1 MIVWTHKGPRSKM
14 RVPGLT
20 MNGHEYTPIA
30 VVCGQWVIKR
40 KDVEHNERYVCLIS
54 RGQDLYIVPFT
65 PTRRRHM
72 TDLPVVNFYADIVD
86 IALSQEGSR
95 LTNFTEYLE
104 DALSDVAAEHL
115 YAIRA
120 NRSQRRSIRAAIDD
134 LNAVFA
140 SEVAESKG
148 ESNAIAP
155 APTAPTPKPEPEPA
169 PEPAI
174 ESDHIKLT
182 IISGPEPKHSDS
194 KVPMN
199 WTPLSLADNRIPC
212 VTPQYATHFVITAR
226 HANVMNRVI
235 SHVSRWLHA
244 KFPQAR
250 TIDAALVGALREPIE
265 LDQNATLACRRHD
278 RENETIW
285 ALELNEPDHGFRFRT
300 WHTQMGM
307 RVVDDTCHLSLLV
320 SYSPRPGA
328 YGSADPPRPTIPRV
342 IYDIATDAELNATW
356 QGMPVTDK
364 VDCEILDPSDVELI
378 IMPALRDAHHAPLI
392 VAPNDDDLLRDLG
405 RTTIGM
411 AHLCAFDDSDDW
423 RAALDYSFPH
433 GTDIWRHRPD
443 PSRITVYSGGYNA
456 YSFDPH
462 RSRTRLLRELVDG
475 LVLCAHLPA
484 DTPAQIAD
492 VERVEAADAR
502 AHLKQRLH
510 ELKEQASA
518 ETKTKAPTPEAET
531 EPTPTTDD
539 DLWEFAQDLQTDLDR
554 TNAENHRL
562 TEALSA
568 AQHALQ
574 ATNVDDAVE
583 ARLEAVAEVL
593 GKTPVESMTDTLALA
608 EQLWPNHVCIHE
620 DAWRSAKGYDADPA
634 DCWRLIR
641 TVATA
646 LWDAW
651 FSQTGSA
658 PEDYI
663 ANRAGVEFAACES
676 TETRDHPEFMRLR
689 DHVIDGMTVRV
700 EGHLK
705 APTRNGCTPRVYV
718 HKDARNK
725 RCVIVYAGEH
735 MRTAGTRRKR

>member
-20 MNGHEYTPIA
+20 MNGHAYAPIA
-30 VVCGQWVIKR
+30 VISGQWVIKR
-40 KDVEHNERYVCLIS
+40 EDVEPDERYVCLIS

-65 PTRRRHM
+65 PTKRRYM
-72 TDLPVVNFYADIVD
+72 TDLLVVNFYADIVAV
-86 IALSQEGSR
+86 ALSQDGSR
-95 LTNFTEYLE
+95 LTNLTEYLE
-104 DALSDVAAEHL
+104 NALNEIAAEHL

-148 ESNAIAP
+148 ESTAIAP
-155 APTAPTPKPEPEPA
+155 APIAPTPKPEPT
-169 PEPAI
+169 PEPTI

-182 IISGPEPKHSDS
+182 VVSEPEPKHADS
-194 KVPMN
+194 KVPIN

-212 VTPQYATHFVITAR
+212 VTPQYATHLVITAH

-235 SHVSRWLHA
+235 GHVSRWLHA

-250 TIDAALVGALREPIE
+250 TIDAALVGAMREPIE
-265 LDQNATLACRRHD
+265 LDQTATLACRRHD
-278 RENETIW
+278 HEDETIW
-285 ALELNEPDHGFRFRT
+285 ALELDEPDHGFRFRT
-300 WHTQMGM
+300 WRTQMGM
-307 RVVDDTCHLSLLV
+307 HIVDDTCHLSLLV

-342 IYDIATDAELNATW
+342 IYDIATDAELNAIW
-356 QGMPVTDK
+356 QGLPVTDK
-364 VDCEILDPSDVELI
+364 VNCEILDPSDVELI
-378 IMPALRDAHHAPLI
+378 IMLALRNIHHTPLI

-411 AHLCAFDDSDDW
+411 ARLCTFDDSDDW
-423 RAALDYSFPH
+423 RAAIDYSFPN
-433 GTDIWRHRPD
+433 GTDIWRHRPE
-443 PSRITVYSGGYNA
+443 PSHITVYSGGYNT

-462 RSRTRLLRELVDG
+462 RNRTRLLRELVDG
-475 LVLCAHLPA
+475 LALCTYLPA
-484 DTPAQIAD
+484 DTPTQITD

-502 AHLKQRLH
+502 THLKQRLR
-510 ELKEQASA
+510 ELKEQAP
-518 ETKTKAPTPEAET
+518 TKTEVPMPEAET
-531 EPTPTTDD
+531 EPTPTTDE
-539 DLWEFAQDLQTDLDR
+539 DLWKFAQDLQTDLDR
-554 TNAENHRL
+554 TSAENHRL
-562 TEALSA
+562 TEALAA
-568 AQHALQ
+568 AQHALD
-574 ATNVDDAVE
+574 AVSVDDAVE
-583 ARLEAVAEVL
+583 ARLEAVAEIL
-593 GKTPVESMTDTLALA
+593 GKMPVESMTDALTLA
-608 EQLWPNHVCIHE
+608 EQLWPNRVRIHE

-641 TVATA
+641 TVATT

-689 DHVIDGMTVRV
+689 DHIIDGVTVRA

-718 HKDARNK
+718 HKDIGNE

>member
-1 MIVWTHKGPRSKM
+1 MIVWTHKGPRSKL
-14 RVPGLT
+14 RVPGLS
-20 MNGHEYTPIA
+20 MNGHDYEPIA
-30 VVCGQWVIKR
+30 VVDGQWVIKR
-40 KDVEHNERYVCLIS
+40 KDTERTERYVCFVS

-65 PTRRRHM
+65 PTKRQRM
-72 TDLPVVNFYADIVD
+72 TDLLVVNVYADIITV
-86 IALSQEGSR
+86 ALSQEGQR
-95 LTNFTEYLE
+95 LTNLTEYLE
-104 DALSDVAAEHL
+104 DALNEPMAELL

-134 LNAVFA
+134 LNNVFA

-148 ESNAIAP
+148 ATRAIT
-155 APTAPTPKPEPEPA
+155 PTPMAPKPEPESE
-169 PEPAI
+169 PEPEPTI

-182 IISGPEPKHSDS
+182 VVSRPEPKQSGS
-194 KVPMN
+194 KVPVN

-212 VTPQYATHFVITAR
+212 VTPQYATHLVITAR

-235 SHVSRWLHA
+235 GHISRWLHA

-250 TIDAALVGALREPIE
+250 TIDAALVGGMREPID

-285 ALELNEPDHGFRFRT
+285 VLELDEPDYGFRFRT
-300 WHTQMGM
+300 WRTQIGM
-307 RVVDDTCHLSLLV
+307 RVVNDTCHFSLLV

-342 IYDIATDAELNATW
+342 VYDIATDAELNATW
-356 QGMPVTDK
+356 QGLPVTNK
-364 VDCEILDPSDVELI
+364 VDCEILDPSDVELV
-378 IMPALRDAHHAPLI
+378 IMPALRDAHHMPLI

-405 RTTIGM
+405 RTTLGM
-411 AHLCAFDDSDDW
+411 ARLCAFDDDDNW
-423 RAALDYSFPH
+423 EAALDYSFPYR
-433 GTDIWRHRPD
+433 TDIWRHRPE
-443 PSRITVYSGGYNA
+443 PNRITVYSGGYNT

-462 RSRTRLLRELVDG
+462 RSRARLLRELVDG
-475 LVLCAHLPA
+475 LALCAHLPA
-484 DTPAQIAD
+484 DTPTQIAD

-518 ETKTKAPTPEAET
+518 EVETPTPEA
-531 EPTPTTDD
+531 EPTPTTDE
-539 DLWEFAQDLQTDLDR
+539 DLWKFAQDLQTDLDR
-554 TNAENHRL
+554 ANAENHRL
-562 TEALSA
+562 TEALTA

-583 ARLEAVAEVL
+583 ARLETVAEVL
-593 GKTPVESMTDTLALA
+593 GKMPVESMTGALALA
-608 EQLWPNHVCIHE
+608 EQLWPNRVRVHE
-620 DAWRSAKGYDADPA
+620 DAWRSAKGYDADPT

-658 PEDYI
+658 AEDYI

-676 TETRDHPEFMRLR
+676 TETRDHPDFMRLR
-689 DHVIDGMTVRV
+689 DHVIDSVPVRV

-705 APTRNGCTPRVYV
+705 ASTRNGCTPRVYV
-718 HKDARNK
+718 HKDVHNK